1 VSDNLKRALTVYRVS
16 DDESGNICSLFDDLS
31 SIVSM
36 STSYEE
42 IPAASDLFGVA
53 INLLLSDTVQAV
65 TTLVAVG
72 DILWRIVSFL
82 KKSGKYFSVDK
93 PAVKCLVPS
102 LLNKDADVDHE
113 ALKKAKIWGPMVI
126 ASSAGSLIDGYKA
139 PPSPPSGY
147 DKFLMAIAL
156 PKEPRR
162 VRTRWFIISSD
173 AEILLTWTT
182 QTLAERVPGFLR
194 PE

>member
-1 VSDNLKRALTVYRVS
+1 MSDNLKRALTVYRVS

-126 ASSAGSLIDGYKA
+126 ASSAGSLIDGTK
-139 PPSPPSGY
+139 PSFSTLWLRQVSDGY
-147 DKFLMAIAL
+147 CVTERT
-156 PKEPRR
+156 KEGPNKVVHHLIRR
-162 VRTRWFIISSD
+162 
-173 AEILLTWTT
+173 
-182 QTLAERVPGFLR
+182 
-194 PE
+194 